1 MVRGLNVPDDPK
13 KIRVVLTPTGGTFE
27 PYPSETLN
35 SNSSSFIFRIP
46 LESECPREIKNAR
59 GLCLP
64 LGTYDVRAEIT
75 MTGGASPPQMQI
87 APYDGQLRLVSGVGN
102 EVKITAVSPFVGYP
116 DDRNT
121 FAFRI
126 LGQGF
131 SREARDNVLAIDNG
145 KEYRELGPQ
154 EIDWLPTE
162 PITKKYDHL
171 YGALGSSGRELVFW
185 GIPRDYQGQGKVR
198 VRVGDNG
205 SESAPFILSTV
216 SFWTPLVAAVAGLSV
231 IAISLFA
238 LVRSGVRPYRI
249 AGKTY
254 KVLQAFFIDPET
266 DTYSLSKFQ
275 FYWWTGLVV
284 FGYVFL
290 TVARS
295 LVQGVVEFAPLP
307 SGLASL
313 FLISGGTRLL
323 AQGATV
329 IRGPKGAGEVQPSFA
344 DFVTA
349 GGVVLPERVQFWV
362 WTLLGGLG
370 FLLLILARDP
380 GNIQELPSLPD
391 SFLALMGISSAT
403 YVGGKLVRKPGPIID
418 EILAQRG
425 SLRLEIRGR
434 NLSRNAGFQID
445 EEDIPATM
453 LQPPTPEQRDDQ
465 TPEADLYK
473 ILVLMITNHPKETA
487 WQQGEHQLTVINPD
501 GQKAVWPFTVMPV
514 AVG

>member
-75 MTGGASPPQMQI
+75 MSGGASPPQVQI

-171 YGALGSSGRELVFW
+171 YGARGSSGRELVLW
-185 GIPRDYQGQGKVR
+185 GIPRDYQGQGKR
-198 VRVGDNG
+198 SRPGGRQQLRVG
-205 SESAPFILSTV
+205 TV
-216 SFWTPLVAAVAGLSV
+216 HL
-231 IAISLFA
+231 INC
-238 LVRSGVRPYRI
+238 
-249 AGKTY
+249 
-254 KVLQAFFIDPET
+254 VLLDPAHCR
-266 DTYSLSKFQ
+266 
-275 FYWWTGLVV
+275 GR
-284 FGYVFL
+284 
-290 TVARS
+290 RS
-295 LVQGVVEFAPLP
+295 LGDCCFSVC
-307 SGLASL
+307 
-313 FLISGGTRLL
+313 
-323 AQGATV
+323 
-329 IRGPKGAGEVQPSFA
+329 AG
-344 DFVTA
+344 
-349 GGVVLPERVQFWV
+349 PERC
-362 WTLLGGLG
+362 
-370 FLLLILARDP
+370 
-380 GNIQELPSLPD
+380 
-391 SFLALMGISSAT
+391 SSI
-403 YVGGKLVRKPGPIID
+403 PH
-418 EILAQRG
+418 
-425 SLRLEIRGR
+425 
-434 NLSRNAGFQID
+434 SRQN
-445 EEDIPATM
+445 
-453 LQPPTPEQRDDQ
+453 
-465 TPEADLYK
+465 
-473 ILVLMITNHPKETA
+473 V
-487 WQQGEHQLTVINPD
+487 
-501 GQKAVWPFTVMPV
+501 
-514 AVG
+514 